1 MKTDAGKTEK
11 KENLPSKT
19 CVTCGRPFT
28 WRKKWERCWDDVTT
42 CSKSCNAARKRDKRG
57 GENNDDDDDDDDAR
71 SASSE
76 RSGGGRG
83 DADDAK
89 AKRKDAKKAAKAA
102 ARAKRAGNPPV
113 GDDGSKRCDRC
124 ETSGQDLLIRCRV
137 DASGRWN
144 MVCGRCWKHVSG
156 GKTDGDAEHP
166 HYAYGGLWKNRRA
179 AKNPTPPPELAG
191 AAAAAAANEKLEER
205 PAAAV

>member
-1 MKTDAGKTEK
+1 M
-11 KENLPSKT
+11 
-19 CVTCGRPFT
+19 
-28 WRKKWERCWDDVTT
+28 
-42 CSKSCNAARKRDKRG
+42 
-57 GENNDDDDDDDDAR
+57 
-71 SASSE
+71 
-76 RSGGGRG
+76 
-83 DADDAK
+83 
-89 AKRKDAKKAAKAA
+89 
-102 ARAKRAGNPPV
+102 

-179 AKNPTPPPELAG
+179 AKNPTQPPELAG
-191 AAAAAAANEKLEER
+191 AAAAAAAMKNSKSAPPPRFSRREEVSPVAFFNVTFTSR
-205 PAAAV
+205 PKKRIEHRTEPKRDALA